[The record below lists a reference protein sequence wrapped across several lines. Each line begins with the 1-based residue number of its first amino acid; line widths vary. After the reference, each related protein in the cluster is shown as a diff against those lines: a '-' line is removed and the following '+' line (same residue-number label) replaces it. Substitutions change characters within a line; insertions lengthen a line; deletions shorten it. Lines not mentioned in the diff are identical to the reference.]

1 MPRWKPDC
9 EDALTSP
16 AVNAETEARRMAGF
30 FLVDD
35 NPGQHTETKLHMQ
48 GIHPARIDDLDRI
61 TDVWEASVRATHDF
75 LPESAIAE
83 LRPLIREVYLAAVT
97 LRTFND
103 SDSRILGFV
112 GVSDG
117 RIEMLFIA
125 PDARGQG
132 IGTQLLRHAID
143 QLGATAVD
151 VNEQNPQAAGFYLHN
166 GFVVIGRSPL
176 DGQGQ
181 PYPLL
186 HMQLADAESAFT
198 ASP

>member
-1 MPRWKPDC
+1 
-9 EDALTSP
+9 
-16 AVNAETEARRMAGF
+16 MAGF
-30 FLVDD
+30 CFVDD
-35 NPGQHTETKLHMQ
+35 NPERTIDTRTHMQ
-48 GIHPARIDDLDRI
+48 GIHPAKVSDFDCI

-97 LRTFND
+97 LCTFND
-103 SDSRILGFV
+103 ANDRIQGFV
-112 GVSDG
+112 GVADG

-125 PDARGQG
+125 PDTRGQG

-143 QLGATAVD
+143 QLCATAVD

-166 GFVVIGRSPL
+166 GFEVIGRSPL

-186 HMQLADAESAFT
+186 HMQLAVTPAA
-198 ASP
+198 ALRKRAGIPPQ